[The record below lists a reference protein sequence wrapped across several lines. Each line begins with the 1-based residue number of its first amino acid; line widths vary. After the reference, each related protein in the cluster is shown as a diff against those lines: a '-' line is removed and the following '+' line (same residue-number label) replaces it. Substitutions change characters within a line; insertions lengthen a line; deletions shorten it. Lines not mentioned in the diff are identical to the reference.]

1 MSFLPGLLCF
11 VVSLASSTVGL
22 AGQVVHTET
31 TEVVLTADPIVG
43 FGIQLQGSVFATE
56 TLSSPPLISYIES
69 DSPAERWG
77 SFSWLLSMFWWAFL
91 GVLRAWCFRFVINC
105 RALLDGRVASNK
117 LFWQWYFVCLISYKK
132 NDKHQWF
139 YHPESSSRRLEAVF
153 MPKKKKIR
161 NVAEV
166 KIVIIQCAMGGGH
179 IQLCSVLV
187 QNEIFREYR
196 SFDLLMISLQHYGCI
211 FMLMYVFNHG
221 VTTIVVA
228 QASTSCHC
236 RATTPAAQGHRQR
249 WCPWVGWRHEG
260 CAPLPGSQ
268 HPESTTRTG
277 NAWLCLGAKGQ
288 QQLLSPLCLGRLLSC
303 CATLLLQG

>member
-1 MSFLPGLLCF
+1 MEGW
-11 VVSLASSTVGL
+11 
-22 AGQVVHTET
+22 Q
-31 TEVVLTADPIVG
+31 
-43 FGIQLQGSVFATE
+43 
-56 TLSSPPLISYIES
+56 
-69 DSPAERWG
+69 
-77 SFSWLLSMFWWAFL
+77 
-91 GVLRAWCFRFVINC
+91 VINC
-105 RALLDGRVASNK
+105 SDND
-117 LFWQWYFVCLISYKK
+117 ISYV
-132 NDKHQWF
+132 W
-139 YHPESSSRRLEAVF
+139 SAIRRMTSTSGFIIQSPPAGDWKLYLCQR
-153 MPKKKKIR
+153 KKKIR
-161 NVAEV
+161 NVTEV

-187 QNEIFREYR
+187 QNQIFREYR
-196 SFDLLMISLQHYGCI
+196 SFDLLMISLQHFGCI

-221 VTTIVVA
+221 VTTTVVA
-228 QASTSCHC
+228 QTSTSCHC